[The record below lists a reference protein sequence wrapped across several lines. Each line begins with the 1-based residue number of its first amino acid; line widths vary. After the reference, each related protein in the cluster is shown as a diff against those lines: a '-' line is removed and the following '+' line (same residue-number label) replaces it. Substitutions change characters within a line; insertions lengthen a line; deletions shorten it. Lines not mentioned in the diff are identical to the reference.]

1 MDIHISKS
9 GMEWLILI
17 IDMGYWNKV
26 IRRIIELGFAVLL
39 FCIALKLSIF
49 YIPFII
55 ALAIAM
61 TIEPIIKWVSKKTNL
76 ERKKSAM
83 YNTTKKLVNLIGIYI
98 AILFLKRPLL
108 ISTVIFGY
116 ITKIFKSSRKKW
128 FWGSL

>member
-1 MDIHISKS
+1 
-9 GMEWLILI
+9 
-17 IDMGYWNKV
+17 MGYWNKV

-76 ERKKSAM
+76 ERKKSAII
-83 YNTTKKLVNLIGIYI
+83 VLIIAFMLI
-98 AILFLKRPLL
+98 LAILAFSITTL
-108 ISTVIFGY
+108 ISEASNLLLRINDY
-116 ITKIFKSSRKKW
+116 IDIVYLKIEDFTGH
-128 FWGSL
+128 FNIIH